1 MIVTVLAVTA
11 LSLSA
16 LMAGGWLLQ
25 IRTRNSGWADA
36 LWSFE
41 VGFVGMVLA
50 LMPWPV
56 IPHAPVARR
65 LLVAL
70 LVAIWSVRLGLNVMR
85 RVRAKVEDPRY
96 LTLREAWK
104 GAYQPRLFWFLQV
117 QALVAFALVVAV
129 AIAAHNPAPG
139 IRPLD
144 IFGAFLLIAALFGEN
159 VADTQR
165 KLFAAEK
172 ANRSRICDVGLWG
185 WSQNPDYFFQWLGW
199 LACPLIALD
208 FSGAYPLGFLAL
220 IGPAALFATL
230 RYLTGVP
237 PRETHMARRHGGNFL
252 DYRERV
258 SAFFP
263 RPPRTRGDGAPR

>member
-1 MIVTVLAVTA
+1 MIVTILAVTA

-16 LMAGGWLLQ
+16 IMAGGWLLQ
-25 IRTRNSGWADA
+25 VRTRNSGWADA

-41 VGFVGMVLA
+41 VGLVGMVLA

-56 IPHAPVARR
+56 APQAPVARR

-85 RVRAKVEDPRY
+85 RVRAKAEDPRY

-104 GAYQPRLFWFLQV
+104 GNYQQRLFWFLQV

-129 AIAAHNPAPG
+129 AAAAHNPAPS

-144 IFGAFLLIAALFGEN
+144 IFAAFLFIAALYGEN

-165 KLFAAEK
+165 KLFAVVK
-172 ANRSRICDVGLWG
+172 TNRSRICDVGLWG
-185 WSQNPDYFFQWLGW
+185 WSRNPDYFFQWLGW
-199 LACPLIALD
+199 LACPVMALD
-208 FSGAYPLGFLAL
+208 FSGAYPWGFLAL
-220 IGPAALFATL
+220 VGPACHLAVL
-230 RYLTGVP
+230 RYVTGVP
-237 PRETHMARRHGGNFL
+237 PRETHMARRYGGNFL

-263 RPPRTRGDGAPR
+263 RPPRTPPDGA